1 MVSGNAPDSILLLL
15 FLPTNGGFFASYKR
29 APANIS
35 KKLVANN
42 QHSKNVLILEY
53 IRNQTKNLT

>member
-1 MVSGNAPDSILLLL
+1 MASGNAPDSILLLF

-35 KKLVANN
+35 RKLVANN

-53 IRNQTKNLT
+53 IRNQTRI

>member
-1 MVSGNAPDSILLLL
+1 MASGNAPDSILLLF

-35 KKLVANN
+35 RKLVATT
-42 QHSKNVLILEY
+42 STVKMF
-53 IRNQTKNLT
+53 